1 MLFLF
6 IIMPNKMPVILYFK
20 AWRRDRVWNEIV
32 TLSVENPYKLTA
44 FGQMIDDSFATGIF
58 KRC

>member
-1 MLFLF
+1 
-6 IIMPNKMPVILYFK
+6 MPVILYFK